1 MLQWVEE
8 LGIEIGIEQGME
20 KEAKS
25 LVVRILNKKFKYLDE
40 GIKTQIENLEINEV
54 ENLGEALIDMSKIE
68 DLENWFS
75 NLIK

>member
-1 MLQWVEE
+1 
-8 LGIEIGIEQGME
+8 ME